1 MNTIHIKKS
10 ESCSLAGIAMNNGI
24 VVVRRNLPYR
34 TFLKQ
39 IDGKEFEANKAF
51 EVIYVVK
58 GMIGLRVNG
67 SYLNL
72 NEGDVYILEPN
83 RAHCFYANSR
93 DNLLLVAQIDS
104 SFAEEHF
111 NLSPKVSIDSTLK
124 DQRNK
129 VRLIESIRHLY
140 GQKDA
145 GEVTFEESYHAV
157 KEVVDSIKLFVMN
170 QKRSIISTDSIESIV
185 IDITEKYADAKN
197 EKITLEGLADEYNVS
212 GAYLSRMFKKITG
225 VNVSEYFRVNRINYA
240 VDCLINT
247 DLTMTEI
254 SNHCGFLDI
263 KALGRDF
270 QKVFG
275 LSPTQFRKQYTT
287 EHIASLEYPYAA
299 DSKVRY
305 FLEVGT
311 KGPSQ
316 LENEPIK
323 ALEARINPNF
333 IKGHFRNAWGVVVDL
348 DCVVDRDFLSIAE
361 LRETLGQFKF
371 KTVKIKLAFLDGVF
385 KLQTKSGALRDFS
398 SFEIYNIFTVFSE
411 FDIIPVL
418 RLDFV
423 SFNALLQESASLNEI
438 NHAVVGMQKALDE
451 ASLIISNSKLREWG
465 YELYFPT
472 INDAVSD
479 QSRRPMFKE
488 CIHSFV
494 KVLQEKFD
502 QEKVR
507 WGLYL
512 GSFEND
518 TRDIHQEYLEMIAE
532 MNIEPAF
539 YTCDLNFTN
548 NDFGS
553 DQLLP
558 KILND
563 IREINHA
570 IRISLPA
577 DRLGRHIV
585 AASFNYTVE
594 DDYRWN
600 DAFDNPFYNL
610 LFLPILLQLS
620 LGDFYFSSWNI
631 LGKSQHQLM
640 PMSYSSFYNYLGVER
655 MPFYV
660 LKFLQ
665 ELFSTVVDYGE
676 GYIVTRNHHDYAI
689 IVYSNYYESYRRVDS
704 KDRNSG
710 SEYERKVNFKIES
723 ISGRYK
729 MTERYLDYKNA
740 YFCQNWIED
749 TGMSNLT
756 PEERDYIRQQSNP
769 RMKVKYLEIDG
780 ELDYAFNQSLL
791 NISLIKLNK
800 I

>member
-34 TFLKQ
+34 TFLKR
-39 IDGKEFEANKAF
+39 IEEKEFEANKAF
-51 EVIYVVK
+51 QVIYVVK

-93 DNLLLVAQIDS
+93 DNIILVAQIDAA
-104 SFAEEHF
+104 FAEEHF
-111 NLSPKVSIDSTLK
+111 NLSAQVSLDSTLK

-129 VRLIESIRHLY
+129 IRLIESVRHLY
-140 GQKDA
+140 AQKEA
-145 GEVTFEESYHAV
+145 GEVTFEQSYHAS
-157 KEVVDSIKLFVMN
+157 KEVVDAIKLFVMS
-170 QKRSIISTDSIESIV
+170 QKRTVVSTDSIESIV

-197 EKITLEGLADEYNVS
+197 EKITLEGLAEEYNVS

-225 VNVSEYFRVNRINYA
+225 VNVSEYFRVSRINYA
-240 VDCLINT
+240 VDCLVNT
-247 DLTMTEI
+247 DLSMTEI

-287 EHIASLEYPYAA
+287 EYITTLEHQLAS

-311 KGPSQ
+311 KKPSQ
-316 LENEPIK
+316 TENEPIK
-323 ALEARINPNF
+323 ALEATINPNF
-333 IKGHFRNAWGVVVDL
+333 IKGHFRNAWGVVIDL
-348 DCVVDRDFLSIAE
+348 DCIVDRDFLSIAE
-361 LRETLGQFKF
+361 LRETLMHFKF
-371 KTVKIKLAFLDGVF
+371 KTVKIKLAFIDGVF
-385 KLQTKSGALRDFS
+385 KLQTKAGTLRDFS
-398 SFEIYNIFTVFSE
+398 PFEIYNIFTVFTE

-423 SFNALLQESASLNEI
+423 TFNTLLQEGASLHEVNQ
-438 NHAVVGMQKALDE
+438 AVLGMQRALDD
-451 ASLIISNSKLREWG
+451 ASLIISNSKLQEWG

-472 INDAVSD
+472 INAAVSD
-479 QSRRPMFKE
+479 QVRRPLFKE
-488 CIHSFV
+488 CIHTFV
-494 KVLQEKFD
+494 NVLQSKFD
-502 QEKVR
+502 QDKVR

-512 GSFEND
+512 GAFDSN
-518 TRDIHQEYLEMIAE
+518 TREINKEYLEMIAQ

-539 YTCDLNFTN
+539 YTCDLNFID
-548 NDFGS
+548 NDPGS
-553 DQLLP
+553 ELLLP

-563 IREINHA
+563 LREINLA
-570 IRISLPA
+570 IRSNLPA

-585 AASFNYTVE
+585 AASFNYAVD

-600 DAFDNPFYNL
+600 DAFENPFYNL

-631 LGKSQHQLM
+631 ITKPHQDFIPL
-640 PMSYSSFYNYLGVER
+640 SYSSFYNCLGVER

-665 ELFSTVVDYGE
+665 DLFSTIVDYGE

-689 IVYSNYYESYRRVDS
+689 IVYSNYYESYRRIDAH
-704 KDRNSG
+704 DRNMG
-710 SEYERKVNFKIES
+710 AEYERKVNFKIES
-723 ISGRYK
+723 LHGRYK

-740 YFCQNWIED
+740 YFCQKWVED
-749 TGMSNLT
+749 TGIANIT
-756 PEERDYIRQQSNP
+756 PEEREYIRQQTNP
-769 RMKVKYLEIDG
+769 SMKVKYLELDG
-780 ELDYAFNQSLL
+780 ELDYTFNQSLL